1 MSLTVLIV
9 LSVAAVV
16 IAVAMQ
22 TAIKNVRLLD
32 EAKAQKRALSESL
45 ERQTATV
52 EVTSEMLRVIS
63 NSPDDLRRVLQSI
76 LPALLARADEVIK

>member
-63 NSPDDLRRVLQSI
+63 NSPDDLRRVLQTI